1 MRTIPLMLLGLLLTL
16 AGCQSA
22 PPAGPTAFRLGSG
35 TYEVAF
41 NAARDVLSE
50 YRFELDRIDARG
62 GVLTTRPKATSG
74 LATPWDREQ
83 VGLDQELEDLAS
95 QQQRRVRISF
105 LPEGSAAPA
114 VGSAPDEPAEIVDV
128 PVEPTVMP
136 ADMLEYRGRVA
147 MRVSVRVERLQR
159 PGWRP
164 GTKSVGLSTFTVDPE
179 LERRGQIPAY
189 FEDLGEDRRLASKI
203 ASEIAAAVR
212 RATRPTP
219 PPRR

>member
-1 MRTIPLMLLGLLLTL
+1 MRTMPLIVLCLVLML
-16 AGCQSA
+16 AGCRSS
-22 PPAGPTAFRLGSG
+22 PPAGPTAFRLGAG

-41 NAARDVLSE
+41 NAAREVLGD

-83 VGLDQELEDLAS
+83 VGFDQELEDLAS

-114 VGSAPDEPAEIVDV
+114 MGSTPDEPAEIVDV
-128 PVEPTVMP
+128 PVEPAVMP
-136 ADMLEYRGRVA
+136 ADMLEHRGRVA

-164 GTKSVGLSTFTVDPE
+164 GTKSIGLSTFTVDPE
-179 LERRGQIPAY
+179 LERRGEIPAY

-212 RATRPTP
+212 RATRPVV